1 MSSRYDTKKE
11 ELKNYQKKYYE
22 KNKKRIINK
31 MKEKY
36 REDKDKYRQ
45 RNLTNYYRKKA
56 NTDVKKPIVI
66 TVYFNRTI
74 MI

>member
-1 MSSRYDTKKE
+1 
-11 ELKNYQKKYYE
+11 
-22 KNKKRIINK
+22 

-36 REDKDKYRQ
+36 KEDKDKYRQ